1 MSSVIKEIK
10 DEVKYPNFDVIVK
23 LTKGT
28 IKENFQKYG
37 NSWMSFAYTGLINS
51 KKLWWENRLQVE
63 VNELKTS
70 RDDVTR
76 REELLDIIAVASF
89 MLDTLH
95 THGDFIWNDKNWRYG

>member
-1 MSSVIKEIK
+1 MSNLSEE
-10 DEVKYPNFDVIVK
+10 EVKYPNFETIVK
-23 LTKGT
+23 LTKST

-37 NSWMSFAYTGLINS
+37 NSWRTTSYTGLLNS

-70 RDDVTR
+70 RSDGQR

-95 THGDFIWNDKNWRYG
+95 TSGDFIWNDPNWRYG